1 METWIMILSFIIVS
15 AFWYFRGLTEGE
27 KEIEKRNTE
36 VMNIILKK
44 DSYTEV
50 NALIDA
56 FIKDAIELYRIL
68 NVVVE
73 ETYLTKDK
81 LKEMEGY
88 VYQTVKR
95 KMTKDVVDIISLFY
109 VVESEKDIDD
119 IIKLRI
125 KLHLIQN
132 AVEQNKP
139 IDE

>member
-1 METWIMILSFIIVS
+1 MEILLFIIWIIICGV
-15 AFWYFRGLTEGE
+15 ACYFKGLDDG
-27 KEIEKRNTE
+27 KSNKQKRNTE

-44 DSYTEV
+44 DSYTDV

-81 LKEMEGY
+81 IKEMEGY

-95 KMTKDVVDIISLFY
+95 KMTKDIVDLISLFY
-109 VVESEKDIDD
+109 VIESEKDIDD
-119 IIKLRI
+119 IIRLRI

>member
-1 METWIMILSFIIVS
+1 MEILLFIIWIIICGV
-15 AFWYFRGLTEGE
+15 ACYFKGLDDG
-27 KEIEKRNTE
+27 KSNKQKRNTE
-36 VMNIILKK
+36 VMNIILEK
-44 DSYTEV
+44 DSYTDV

-81 LKEMEGY
+81 IKEMEGY

-95 KMTKDVVDIISLFY
+95 KMTKDIVDLISLFY

-119 IIKLRI
+119 IIRLRI

>member
-1 METWIMILSFIIVS
+1 METLIMILLFIIVS
-15 AFWYFRGLTEGE
+15 TFWYFRGVSEGK
-27 KEIEKRNTE
+27 KETEKRNTE
-36 VMNIILKK
+36 VMNIVLKK

-119 IIKLRI
+119 IIRLRI